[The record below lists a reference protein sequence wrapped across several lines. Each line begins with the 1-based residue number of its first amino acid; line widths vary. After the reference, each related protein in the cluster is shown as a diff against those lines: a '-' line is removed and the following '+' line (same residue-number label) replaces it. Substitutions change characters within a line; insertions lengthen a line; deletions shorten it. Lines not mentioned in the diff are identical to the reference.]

1 MKIRKPEYYDSFQCI
16 GSACRDTCCA
26 GWEIEIDEESAER
39 YKRVTGE
46 LGERLRASITE
57 TEEEIYFN
65 LQAGRRCPF
74 LNKENLCDLILDQGE
89 EILCDICREH
99 PRHYQW
105 FGDYTEVGLGLCCEE
120 AARLLFRTKGKLT
133 FILEEEQEESDNHTE
148 SVDIEQEEYIERML
162 DARET
167 AYSIVQN
174 RELPLWERWMLLLQ
188 YGEEL
193 QEALDLEDVDAEKL
207 AVQVYRNQDAVVS
220 AWRQFHQIQGGQKHT
235 AEQRKTAEVSA
246 VTDLREL
253 LIVYRD
259 MESLDDTWPA
269 LMQDLN
275 ENLELYLAERE
286 AYRAAYP
293 EAQPEYEQLSMY
305 FLYRYFMEALFD
317 GDIQGKLQYLVLS
330 VLIIYIMDLKVY
342 QENSAYTRWDRI
354 QVVKQYSKEIEYC
367 TENMES
373 LGELCWKNAGMS
385 VETLIGILEQIIQ
398 E

>member
-1 MKIRKPEYYDSFQCI
+1 M
-16 GSACRDTCCA
+16 
-26 GWEIEIDEESAER
+26 
-39 YKRVTGE
+39 
-46 LGERLRASITE
+46 
-57 TEEEIYFN
+57 
-65 LQAGRRCPF
+65 
-74 LNKENLCDLILDQGE
+74 
-89 EILCDICREH
+89 
-99 PRHYQW
+99 
-105 FGDYTEVGLGLCCEE
+105 
-120 AARLLFRTKGKLT
+120 
-133 FILEEEQEESDNHTE
+133 
-148 SVDIEQEEYIERML
+148 
-162 DARET
+162 
-167 AYSIVQN
+167 
-174 RELPLWERWMLLLQ
+174 
-188 YGEEL
+188 
-193 QEALDLEDVDAEKL
+193 
-207 AVQVYRNQDAVVS
+207 
-220 AWRQFHQIQGGQKHT
+220 

-373 LGELCWKNAGMS
+373 LGELCWQNAGMS
-385 VETLIGILEQIIQ
+385 VEALIGILEQIIQ